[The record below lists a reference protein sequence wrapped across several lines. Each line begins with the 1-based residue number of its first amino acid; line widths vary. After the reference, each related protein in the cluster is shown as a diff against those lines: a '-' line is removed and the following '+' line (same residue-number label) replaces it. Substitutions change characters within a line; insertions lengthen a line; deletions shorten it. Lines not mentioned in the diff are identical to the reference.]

1 MRLRHLTLLV
11 LLAGCSAVGPEYER
25 PEVSLNP
32 DWLQSELEEFD
43 TSPAE
48 LAVWWERLDD
58 PVLTELI
65 NTAIVQNNSIRIAGL
80 RVLEAEA
87 QLGIARGNRFP
98 QVQVITGDASYT
110 DTGDLTQEQYNLGAG
125 LSWEIDFWGRFSH
138 GVEAADA
145 NFLATVASYDD
156 VMVLVTATVADI
168 YVVIRA
174 TEEQL
179 RLAISM

>member
-1 MRLRHLTLLV
+1 MRLRHLTPLV

-32 DWLQSELEEFD
+32 DWLQAELEEFD

-48 LAVWWERLDD
+48 LAVWWETLED

-125 LSWEIDFWGRFSH
+125 LSWEIDFWGRFRRGSWRNRADPDAARDAH
-138 GVEAADA
+138 ARTGRGHLQAARARWAADPPA
-145 NFLATVASYDD
+145 A
-156 VMVLVTATVADI
+156 
-168 YVVIRA
+168 R
-174 TEEQL
+174 
-179 RLAISM
+179 R